1 MNRLS
6 FLKKLGIGMVA
17 VVVAPKIISGSY
29 NPSTDLDDLKD
40 HLNSL
45 GITSRNVTFP
55 TNYTE
60 GLIPFIRKNAT
71 KWKM

>member
-29 NPSTDLDDLKD
+29 NL
-40 HLNSL
+40 
-45 GITSRNVTFP
+45 